1 MRRGLLLLLCDREGL
16 LMVGRRRIPN
26 CLEKRA
32 VRLMVGQSGVG
43 VAVVR
48 LAAAADEPGGAVES
62 CTR

>member
-1 MRRGLLLLLCDREGL
+1 
-16 LMVGRRRIPN
+16 
-26 CLEKRA
+26 
-32 VRLMVGQSGVG
+32 MVGQSGVG